1 MPKKQKQNKSIPGE
15 EKAPGLS
22 LADFITIAS
31 ASKSQKEPNA
41 DLQKNQSEQFPILNN
56 TVKSIAPTTDGSCWS
71 RGPMLCSDTGI
82 SDIPKSGGI
91 TVAKIDGLQYKIG
104 RTKKGGLPI
113 RVENRSKGKK
123 VTVIFN
129 VSGDLKI
136 LLSELK
142 HAAGSGGVVKED
154 TVEIQGDK
162 QEFVEK
168 FLRNKL
174 KKMSYSI

>member
-15 EKAPGLS
+15 EKAPGVS

-31 ASKSQKEPNA
+31 VSKSQKEPQANI
-41 DLQKNQSEQFPILNN
+41 QKNHEQFPILNN
-56 TVKSIAPTTDGSCWS
+56 TVQPIAPATDGSCWS
-71 RGPMLCSDTGI
+71 KGPMLCSDTGV
-82 SDIPKSGGI
+82 SDIPKSGG
-91 TVAKIDGLQYKIG
+91 TSVEKIEGLPYKIG

-113 RVENRSKGKK
+113 RVENRNKGKK

-129 VSGDLKI
+129 VSGDLKM

-162 QEFVEK
+162 QDFVEK

-174 KKMSYSI
+174 KKMSYSL